1 MFGEAQDKVGR
12 EDTLQI
18 TKQGRGVRGY
28 DGGFL
33 ASPRVERTQE
43 VQDFC
48 SGFFKGET

>member
-1 MFGEAQDKVGR
+1 MFGEAQDEVGR
-12 EDTLQI
+12 EDSPQI

-28 DGGFL
+28 DGGCL

-48 SGFFKGET
+48 SGSLKGET